1 MQLFKT
7 TKYHLEKKEL
17 KTELFLNI
25 LNILRY
31 VFLLFDN
38 EQRKIQD
45 NKLRYVF
52 LLLNNELQRLQ
63 VIILILNC
71 SHQFIRENNFSLSLL
86 TDMSKKAPDLT
97 KMFVIKKVHP
107 LPISLQGAYRASIQV
122 FFSRPVTS
130 TSIEMSPR
138 SPIIVRGSFKKYVD
152 FYHNFFTRRHIT
164 LRFGTHIWTTNSVDL
179 KENFFNLT

>member
-17 KTELFLNI
+17 KTELILNI

-86 TDMSKKAPDLT
+86 TKKAPDFT
-97 KMFVIKKVHP
+97 KMFVIKNYIPYLYLYKVHIARP
-107 LPISLQGAYRASIQV
+107 FWFFFEASHININGNV
-122 FFSRPVTS
+122 PPFSIYCFIHVYAKKMAKGGTEVYSIRPFF
-130 TSIEMSPR
+130 
-138 SPIIVRGSFKKYVD
+138 GQLLLWF
-152 FYHNFFTRRHIT
+152 
-164 LRFGTHIWTTNSVDL
+164 L
-179 KENFFNLT
+179 

>member
-7 TKYHLEKKEL
+7 IKYHLEKKEL
-17 KTELFLNI
+17 KTELILNI
-25 LNILRY
+25 LIILRY

-52 LLLNNELQRLQ
+52 FLLNNELQRIH

-86 TDMSKKAPDLT
+86 TKKAPDFT
-97 KMFVIKKVHP
+97 KMFVTKNYIPYLYLYKVHIARP
-107 LPISLQGAYRASIQV
+107 FWFFFEASHININWNVPPPHSPSIVSYMYMQKMAKGGTEV
-122 FFSRPVTS
+122 YFIRPFF
-130 TSIEMSPR
+130 
-138 SPIIVRGSFKKYVD
+138 GQLLWF
-152 FYHNFFTRRHIT
+152 
-164 LRFGTHIWTTNSVDL
+164 L
-179 KENFFNLT
+179 

>member
-1 MQLFKT
+1 M
-7 TKYHLEKKEL
+7 KYHLEKKEL
-17 KTELFLNI
+17 KTELILNI

-86 TDMSKKAPDLT
+86 TEKAPDFT
-97 KMFVIKKVHP
+97 KMFVIKKNTSLTYIFTRCISRVH
-107 LPISLQGAYRASIQV
+107 LG

-138 SPIIVRGSFKKYVD
+138 SPIIVSYMQKMVKGGTELYFIRP
-152 FYHNFFTRRHIT
+152 FFGH
-164 LRFGTHIWTTNSVDL
+164 LL
-179 KENFFNLT
+179 L